1 MSAPAVSPDASRQV
15 WDCAERIRGDAT
27 ARGLWQRL
35 RRPDAPSDAPS
46 GYWPAL
52 AIRLA
57 GFREI
62 WPLQNPADRER
73 HLNRLEDAIDA
84 AEVADHAYRQAGG
97 DRVPGPLAVLLAV
110 LRGPDTD
117 WSALPD
123 AVLRRTPAPDLPDY
137 LALLRR
143 HVGWHLHRLHR
154 LHAATERLR
163 TPDGQR
169 RPTALAPALIRW
181 TVAILDEAGL
191 PRHDPASRRA
201 FIVLTARLA
210 GILSPDADTQPG
222 PKDVADLLR
231 HDNRIR
237 TRSNSPQEPQ
247 WLTEPALPDVS
258 APQRQVREPESLAA
272 VAAARIRADDSLFL
286 LFLHATAAQDD
297 GSPARD
303 PVHRFAT
310 LAGMVGGLPMLLE
323 HEQTRHATDAR
334 ARLRAALDRLQAA
347 LDDAAIPLPSPAQAV
362 RRAALER
369 ARAQASREHWSPPA
383 ALHPRM
389 AALLGPAAARAS
401 TASRR
406 RPAALL
412 DPRLDALLTAADRR
426 LPTIHVYLHKLAVC
440 LDDRINGAAAP
451 HPLTAT
457 PAGRWPSTDRARVS
471 TALLRVLDAAGVPR
485 RTLEEQAA
493 FLDIA
498 VRLLDHLHAAGLP
511 EDWRPDREALRKALK
526 SAG

>member
-1 MSAPAVSPDASRQV
+1 MSAPAASPDARGQV
-15 WDCAERIRGDAT
+15 RDCAERIRDDAT
-27 ARGLWQRL
+27 ARDLWQRL
-35 RRPDAPSDAPS
+35 RGPDAPSDAPS

-57 GFREI
+57 GFRDI
-62 WPLQNPADRER
+62 WPLQNLADRER
-73 HLNRLEDAIDA
+73 HLNRLQDAIDA
-84 AEVADHAYRQAGG
+84 AEVAEHAYRQAGG
-97 DRVPGPLAVLLAV
+97 ARVPGPLAVLL
-110 LRGPDTD
+110 GPGTD
-117 WSALPD
+117 WSALPDAVLLGPGTEWGDLPD

-163 TPDGQR
+163 TPDGQC
-169 RPTALAPALIRW
+169 RPTALAPALTRW

-191 PRHDPASRRA
+191 PRHDRASRRA
-201 FIVLTARLA
+201 FIALTARLA

-258 APQRQVREPESLAA
+258 APQRQVREPEALAA

-310 LAGMVGGLPMLLE
+310 LAGMVAGILSLLE

-334 ARLRAALDRLQAA
+334 ARLRAALDRMVDAITA
-347 LDDAAIPLPSPAQAV
+347 AAIPLPSPAQAV
-362 RRAALER
+362 RRAAREQ
-369 ARAQASREHWSPPA
+369 ARREHRP
-383 ALHPRM
+383 
-389 AALLGPAAARAS
+389 
-401 TASRR
+401 
-406 RPAALL
+406 PAALL

-426 LPTIHVYLHKLAVC
+426 LPTIHVYLHKLAVF
-440 LDDRINGAAAP
+440 LDDRSGGAAAP

-457 PAGRWPSTDRARVS
+457 PAGRWPGTDRARVS
-471 TALLRVLDAAGVPR
+471 TALRRALDTAGVPR